1 MKKIKILLLSNKK
14 LVENF
19 SYLTLLQFLNLLLP
33 LVSYP
38 YLVRTLGT
46 SIYGKIVFATA
57 ILNYFTI
64 FVSFGFSTSATKD
77 VSVNRDNKEKL
88 AEIIS
93 SVLILRL
100 ILFIITLFLVGFL
113 LFLFEDANNNKLL
126 YLASLWVCLSEVLFP
141 SFYFQGIEKMK
152 YISIISFVVRLIST
166 ALLFVYVT
174 SKDDY
179 LMVPLLNLLSVLI
192 AGVISFR
199 IILVSH
205 KIKLF
210 IPDYTVIKGYFVDSM
225 PIFLSNASIQIY
237 VSTNKVLIGLFL
249 GMTEVSY
256 YDLGEKL
263 LNILKIPQMIL
274 GQALFPKVSLEK
286 NTSFLKK
293 IFKYSMIL
301 NILLFFGLA
310 VFADQI
316 IVLIAGKEM
325 LLAKWVVIILGLT
338 LPIIAASNIFGILTL
353 IPFGFNKV
361 FSKIIM
367 FSGLIFIVQF
377 LFLWIFDL
385 ITIYSLSSI
394 TVITELFVTFLM
406 YYYCKKNN
414 LWT

>member
-1 MKKIKILLLSNKK
+1 MKKIKILLFSNKK

-88 AEIIS
+88 GEIIS

-100 ILFIITLFLVGFL
+100 ILFIITLFLVGCL

-166 ALLFVYVT
+166 ALLFVYVNT
-174 SKDDY
+174 KDDY

-205 KIKLF
+205 KIKLS
-210 IPDYTVIKGYFVDSM
+210 IPDYTVIKGYFIDSM
-225 PIFLSNASIQIY
+225 PIFLSNASIQVY
-237 VSTNKVLIGLFL
+237 VSTNKVLIGVFL

-256 YDLGEKL
+256 YDLAEKL

-293 IFKYSMIL
+293 IFKYSIIL
-301 NILLFFGLA
+301 NILLFAGLA
-310 VFADQI
+310 VFVDQI

-325 LLAKWVVIILGLT
+325 LSAKWVVIILGLT